1 MHRHSGDNLLAL
13 QASRL
18 PITLIFV
25 VVVVVV
31 VVLFVCFC
39 G

>member
-1 MHRHSGDNLLAL
+1 MHHHSGDNLLAL
-13 QASRL
+13 QTSRL

-31 VVLFVCFC
+31 LFVCFC